1 MHGHLL
7 VSISSIFSDTRKQ
20 TSNLLKE
27 LDWEEIP
34 VSLLVAP
41 HIDGNWHLAKDD
53 KTLGFL
59 KEQESAGRLLI
70 LNGFDQAVQGRR
82 AEFANLDSHEADLRL
97 KGATR
102 QMAKLGF
109 EPSIFAPPRW
119 RMSPGTLEVL
129 PNFAFDVAASTR
141 GIHELRSGK
150 FHQTRNLSFG
160 EGFGAAKWWRRNII
174 RAAERSALRGN
185 TVRLSISGRNLND
198 RKVVSDFIKAVDR
211 AASAGAQPADYGV
224 FLAKR

>member
-7 VSISSIFSDTRKQ
+7 VSISSIFDDTRKQ
-20 TSNLLKE
+20 ASNLIKE
-27 LDWEEIP
+27 LEREEIP

-41 HIDGNWHLAKDD
+41 HIDGNWHLAKDE
-53 KTLGFL
+53 KTLGWL
-59 KEQESAGRLLI
+59 KEQEEMGRVLI
-70 LNGFDQAVQGRR
+70 LNGFDQTVQGRR
-82 AEFANLDSHEADLRL
+82 AEFANLDSHEANLRL

-109 EPSIFAPPRW
+109 EPTIFAPPRW

-129 PNFAFDVAASTR
+129 PNFSFSAAASTR

-150 FHQTRNLSFG
+150 FHQSRNLSFG

-185 TVRLSISGRNLND
+185 TVRLSISGRNLHD
-198 RKVVSDFIKAVDR
+198 HKVTADFLKAVER
-211 AASAGAQPADYGV
+211 AATAGAQPVDYGV
-224 FLAKR
+224 YL

>member
-7 VSISSIFSDTRKQ
+7 VSISSIFDDTRKQ
-20 TSNLLKE
+20 ASNLIKE
-27 LDWEEIP
+27 LDREEIP

-41 HIDGNWHLAKDD
+41 HIDGNWHLAKDE
-53 KTLGFL
+53 KTLGWL
-59 KEQESAGRLLI
+59 KEQEEMGRVLI

-82 AEFANLDSHEADLRL
+82 AEFANLDSHEANLRL

-109 EPSIFAPPRW
+109 EPTIFAPPCW

-129 PNFAFDVAASTR
+129 PNFSFSAAASTR

-150 FHQTRNLSFG
+150 FHQSRNLSFG

-185 TVRLSISGRNLND
+185 TVRLSISGRNLHD
-198 RKVVSDFIKAVDR
+198 RKVTADFLKAVER
-211 AASAGAQPADYGV
+211 AATAGAQPVDYGV
-224 FLAKR
+224 YL

>member
-7 VSISSIFSDTRKQ
+7 VSISSIFDDTRKQ
-20 TSNLLKE
+20 ASNLIKE
-27 LDWEEIP
+27 LEREEIP

-41 HIDGNWHLAKDD
+41 HIDGNWHLAKDE
-53 KTLGFL
+53 KTLGWL
-59 KEQESAGRLLI
+59 KEQEEMGRVLI

-82 AEFANLDSHEADLRL
+82 AEFANLDSHEANLRL

-109 EPSIFAPPRW
+109 EPTIFAPPRW

-129 PNFAFDVAASTR
+129 PNFSFSAAASTR

-150 FHQTRNLSFG
+150 FHQSRNLSFG

-185 TVRLSISGRNLND
+185 TVRLSISGRNLHD
-198 RKVVSDFIKAVDR
+198 HKVTADFLKAVER
-211 AASAGAQPADYGV
+211 AATAGAQPVDYGV
-224 FLAKR
+224 YL